1 MSKELAE
8 MFVESTGTH
17 FLDSGG
23 AYGRAWQRHKEA
35 CKDST
40 PLDYCK
46 SRPEAMFWSMAV
58 KYKELMVSVDL
69 FHFLEERLSYCED
82 LTKKFHEWADN
93 QPEPRDG
100 YKWTGD
106 VRTWLEETSEEAE
119 DFYEGNTYN
128 DENCLSQNFQYLL
141 WEDDGNKY
149 IAVQIHGGCD
159 ARGGYTDAR
168 IFEMDRWGDNH
179 PVYDMQR
186 CGLYANPVNDDT
198 AEGFSW
204 YYDGH
209 SFVGNDRDEPDLWE
223 LPWFDGEDFTDKF
236 EDDEDYNKLDP
247 SEVTRN
253 EDGTLIECVLIFRS
267 KNRAFYSNGEGVLYE
282 LFPGID

>member
-8 MFVESTGTH
+8 MFVESTGAH

-46 SRPEAMFWSMAV
+46 SRPEAMFWSMAT

-69 FHFLEERLSYCED
+69 YHYLAQRLSYCKD
-82 LTKKFHEWADN
+82 LTEQFHTWADN

-100 YKWTGD
+100 SKWTGD
-106 VRTWLEETSEEAE
+106 VRAWLDETSEDAE
-119 DFYEGNTYN
+119 KFYEGNTYN
-128 DENCLSQNFQYLL
+128 DDNCLSQNFQYLL
-141 WEDDGNKY
+141 WEDDETDTKY

-168 IFEMDRWGDNH
+168 IFEIDKWGDNH

-186 CGLYANPVNDDT
+186 CGLYANPLNDDT
-198 AEGFSW
+198 AEGLSW
-204 YYDGH
+204 YYDGRN
-209 SFVGNDRDEPDLWE
+209 FVGGNGNEPKLWD
-223 LPWFDGEDFTDKF
+223 LPWFDGTDFTDTY
-236 EDDEDYNKLDP
+236 EESEDYNSLDP
-247 SEVTRN
+247 SEITRN
-253 EDGTLIECVLIFRS
+253 EDGTLVECVIIL